1 MSPHISKFAQL
12 IGGSTLV
19 GMRRQAD
26 TLEASGV
33 KIIDFGVGEPNFDV
47 PAPIKEAA
55 IKAIRSDHSHYVDPR
70 GLLELRDLIARVE
83 SSKQGS
89 AINID
94 QVVVTPGTLGALSL
108 VTRAILSP
116 GDEVL
121 VIEPCWGPYR
131 NLVLLTGATPVGVP
145 MRTHE
150 GRFEIDA
157 DRLAAAVTSQTR
169 AIILNTPWNP
179 TGRVL
184 SLAELTAVAETAK
197 HHDLWIIADEVYSE
211 MVFTGA
217 EHVSIASLEADVA
230 GRTVITTSLSKSHAM
245 TGWRLGYCIAPPEL
259 VQMIGRINHYSTRC
273 ASSIVQHAAVTAITD
288 GAPFVNEMRQEYSRR
303 RDVIVAGLNQ
313 IDGVVCPTPEG
324 TFYAFPQF
332 PEDWGDSRGVANV
345 LLKESGVI
353 VTPGSAYG
361 PSSRHHLRLSFAT
374 SMAAIGDGLSRLQI
388 ALPKM
393 VARRRVP

>member
-1 MSPHISKFAQL
+1 
-12 IGGSTLV
+12 
-19 GMRRQAD
+19 
-26 TLEASGV
+26 
-33 KIIDFGVGEPNFDV
+33 
-47 PAPIKEAA
+47 
-55 IKAIRSDHSHYVDPR
+55 
-70 GLLELRDLIARVE
+70 
-83 SSKQGS
+83 
-89 AINID
+89 
-94 QVVVTPGTLGALSL
+94 
-108 VTRAILSP
+108 
-116 GDEVL
+116 VL

-150 GRFEIDA
+150 GRFVIDA

-197 HHDLWIIADEVYSE
+197 HDDLWIIADEVYGE

-374 SMAAIGDGLSRLQI
+374 SMAAIEDGLSRLQN